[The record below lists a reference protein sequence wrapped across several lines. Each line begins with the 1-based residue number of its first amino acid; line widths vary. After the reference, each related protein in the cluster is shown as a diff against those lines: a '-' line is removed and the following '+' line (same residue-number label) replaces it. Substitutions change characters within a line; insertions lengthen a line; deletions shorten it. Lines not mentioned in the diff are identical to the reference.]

1 MLQPYTL
8 FLKDRSHKSE
18 IKQKQNSALCW
29 SENSRTPNRKQF
41 SVIQL
46 VFYNFCSNLSVCD
59 LEIPILLH
67 WYIIKRASRDL
78 PNLTFKPEAQPCQL
92 YQPCYVS
99 WKDTN
104 AHWVPVLVMSFL
116 ADLTDCWGNN
126 TEHKLPA
133 RHCCHVPW
141 EFPDL
146 ILLVEAVAAGSAF
159 SMEVFTWSEAIL
171 HVVTYHL
178 HECQDVV
185 SHIISHT
192 VKGLTNFTMKI
203 PAFASSQIFP
213 NVSLFITK
221 IPNNG
226 NCIFKKYF
234 NLERCLYFI
243 WVCQDHFH
251 RRTHLV
257 RLQSTVL

>member
-1 MLQPYTL
+1 M
-8 FLKDRSHKSE
+8 
-18 IKQKQNSALCW
+18 
-29 SENSRTPNRKQF
+29 
-41 SVIQL
+41 
-46 VFYNFCSNLSVCD
+46 
-59 LEIPILLH
+59 
-67 WYIIKRASRDL
+67 
-78 PNLTFKPEAQPCQL
+78 
-92 YQPCYVS
+92 
-99 WKDTN
+99 
-104 AHWVPVLVMSFL
+104 PVLVMSFL

-213 NVSLFITK
+213 NVSLFINK

-234 NLERCLYFI
+234 NLERYLYFMG
-243 WVCQDHFH
+243 VCQDHFH